1 MRRTSTQLRNL
12 FVFLLPPIPP
22 SHAHILTYT
31 NTHTCYVAVAL
42 AADQQVAKPPAE
54 HQPPA
59 MADGVELLAIV
70 ERVRKAAG
78 DSGLI
83 LVMCNAHGTQDVK
96 PKHTYEVKRHC

>member
-1 MRRTSTQLRNL
+1 
-12 FVFLLPPIPP
+12 
-22 SHAHILTYT
+22 
-31 NTHTCYVAVAL
+31 
-42 AADQQVAKPPAE
+42 
-54 HQPPA
+54 